1 MYLKAGKK
9 LSVMICLLFQ
19 IAVYLTEGQTII
31 RGRVTDIQTFEP
43 VVFANI
49 VFKGT
54 TIGTQ
59 TGFDGTY
66 VLNGITGSDSIII
79 SFVGYETKT
88 IGIIPDSEQDIDIHL
103 TPALF
108 SIAEVTIRPGEN
120 PAIKLLREV
129 WRKMPENHIEKLQ
142 AYQYV
147 NYSRSTLFV
156 RKPGYYKRTDKTFE
170 KPFYGEFEKYSVKT
184 GTEDIPAIPSYF
196 TEILSDN
203 YFLKSTGRNFIHIKA
218 SNSEGIAFESTNL
231 PAQLITKQENYNFMD
246 NTVRIIDRSF
256 ISPLSRFGP
265 SYYKYYLN
273 DTSLIDNRY
282 YCFRVDFLP
291 KREEDPVFRG
301 TFWIN
306 DTTFAL
312 KRISV
317 EIGQKAELN
326 FIRRAKIQQDY
337 EPVDYEA
344 WFPVSTRFMAD
355 AANLF
360 VTNYSRKTDIVINKP
375 HEPGFYSSEL
385 KVGFDADNNSHDFW
399 NKVRMNSLEKT
410 DSLVLKKIDEI
421 KTTGRISIPAKLIE
435 AAIRGYY
442 NLGKFEL
449 GPYLLFYG
457 YNETEGSRFRIGG
470 RTNVLF
476 SNRFI
481 IEGYAAYGT
490 KDKLLKGSVQTEYL
504 LSKKYWTKAG
514 VQIRDDVENAGATDE
529 FYSQSSFLTFASTF
543 GGSDMIARSTV
554 LRPWIGSDI
563 IRGLQAKLVFTYK
576 TFEPAGSDYHFAWY
590 ANSLKT
596 DLRESFR
603 TNELG
608 LIFSYQ
614 PKAVYVLDGNR
625 RFSVNFNQYP
635 VFRFEYFKGFKKPG
649 NGDFNYDKII
659 AGIQQRFNPGGFG
672 RIVYNVR
679 FSRIFGSLPYPL
691 LTTLP
696 GNQSFLRTDR
706 TYNLMNYGEFVADE
720 SLELFLS
727 YHMNGLLL
735 GKLPLIKK
743 LEWRTVLSG
752 RIAYGSFNHKSNG
765 FYDPGTNPG
774 GILPKTDPAGF
785 PLTEFSTLTWGKPY
799 AEISYG
805 IENIFRFFR
814 VDLVQRLTYLDNPDS
829 RRFAVMISGVFRF

>member
-9 LSVMICLLFQ
+9 SFILLYLLFQ
-19 IAVYLTEGQTII
+19 IAVTSADAQTII
-31 RGRVTDIQTFEP
+31 RGRVTDVQTFEP

-59 TGFDGTY
+59 TGFDGSY
-66 VLNGITGSDSIII
+66 VLNGITGSDSILI

-88 IGIIPDSEQDIDIHL
+88 IGIIPDTEQNIDIHL
-103 TPALF
+103 NPALF
-108 SIAEVTIRPGEN
+108 SIAEVIIRPGEN

-129 WRKMPENHIEKLQ
+129 WRKMPENHIEKLS

-156 RKPGYYKRTDKTFE
+156 RKPGYYKKTDKTLE
-170 KPFYGEFEKYSVKT
+170 KVFSWEFEKYTVKT
-184 GTEDIPAIPSYF
+184 GEEDIPAIPSYF

-203 YFLKSTGRNFIHIKA
+203 FFLKSTGQNFINIK
-218 SNSEGIAFESTNL
+218 SSHSEGIAFESTNL
-231 PAQLITKQENYNFMD
+231 PAQLITKQENFNFMD
-246 NTVRIIDRSF
+246 NAVRIIDRSF

-265 SYYKYYLN
+265 LYYKYYLN

-282 YCFRVDFLP
+282 YCFRVDFVP

-301 TFWIN
+301 SFWIN

-337 EPVDYEA
+337 EPVDFEA

-375 HEPGFYSSEL
+375 REPGFYSSEL
-385 KVGFDADNNSHDFW
+385 KAGFDSENPDPDFW
-399 NKVRMNSLEKT
+399 NRVRMNSLEKT
-410 DSLVLKKIDEI
+410 DSLALQKIEVI
-421 KTTGRISIPAKLIE
+421 KNTSRISIPAKLIE

-442 NLGKFEL
+442 DLGKFEL

-470 RTNVLF
+470 RTNVRF
-476 SNRFI
+476 SNRLI
-481 IEGYAAYGT
+481 IEGYAAFGT
-490 KDKLLKGSVQTEYL
+490 RDNRLKGSVQTEYL
-504 LSKKYWTKAG
+504 LSEKYWTKAG
-514 VQIRDDVENAGATDE
+514 LQIRDDVENSGAIDE

-543 GGSDMIARSTV
+543 GGSDMMARSTV

-590 ANSLKT
+590 ADPSRT

-608 LIFSYQ
+608 LILHYQ

-635 VFRFEYFKGFKKPG
+635 VFGIEYFKGFRNPG
-649 NGDFNYDKII
+649 NGDFNYDRII
-659 AGIQQRFNPGGFG
+659 AGIQHRFNLGGFG
-672 RIVYNVR
+672 NVVYNVR

-691 LTTLP
+691 LTTLA
-696 GNQSFLRTDR
+696 GNQSFFRTDR

-720 SLELFLS
+720 SLELFMS

-735 GKLPLIKK
+735 GKLPIIKK

-752 RIAYGSFNHKSNG
+752 KIAYGSFNDRSNG

-774 GILPKTDPAGF
+774 GILPKTDTAGF
-785 PLTEFSTLTWGKPY
+785 PLTEFSTLTWKKPY

-814 VDLVQRLTYLDNPDS
+814 VDLVQRLTYLDNPES
-829 RRFAVMISGVFRF
+829 RNFAVMISGVFRF